1 MGKKPPVR
9 AGLVLL
15 TLCSGLFMAMLD
27 NLVVTTALPAIGAEL
42 RSGTAG
48 LQWVV
53 EGYALVYAALLLG
66 GGALGDRWGRRPVYL
81 AGLAL
86 FTAGSALCALAG
98 SLGVLVAGRAVQGCG
113 AALLTPGSLA
123 IVRHVFTGDNE
134 RARAIGV
141 WSGVSGSGLALGP
154 VVGGPLVDHFGW
166 ASVFWVNV
174 PVGVV
179 GLVLAARVLPDVPRT
194 ARRAD
199 PAGQATVA
207 LGLGAL
213 VYALVEGPVRGW
225 DDGRVAGAGAVALLG
240 LAAFVAV
247 ERRVAA
253 PMADLRLLADRT
265 AGTAAW
271 AGFAVS
277 FGFFGLGTFLSLHL
291 QYVLGLSPTEAGWA
305 MAPCTLATAVA
316 SVAAGRLCAR
326 YGPRPPLAA
335 GLLLVAASL
344 AAFARYGPDARV
356 ADFGWLLG
364 VLGVGLGL
372 VFTPVSVA
380 VLGAVPPE
388 RAGMASAT
396 ASMAREVGGVAGVAV
411 MGAVLTARF
420 EAVLRDR
427 LPPGG
432 GTDAAA
438 LAHAVTAGGGR
449 GLGRAGGAGDGIGRT
464 VNQAFVAGLHLAAL
478 VSAGVLAGVAVVVVV
493 VMRRPRGDIGGRAAG
508 ALVRRS

>member
-1 MGKKPPVR
+1 MGTGTGGR
-9 AGLVLL
+9 ARLVLP

-27 NLVVTTALPAIGAEL
+27 NLVVTTALPAIGSEL
-42 RSGTAG
+42 RIGTAG

-53 EGYALVYAALLLG
+53 EAYALVYAALLLG

-86 FTAGSALCALAG
+86 FTGGSALSALAG
-98 SLGVLVAGRAVQGCG
+98 GLPALVAGRAVQGLG

-123 IVRHVFTGDNE
+123 ILRHVYTGDAE
-134 RARAIGV
+134 RARAIGI

-166 ASVFWVNV
+166 ASVFWINV
-174 PVGVV
+174 PVGIV
-179 GLVLAARVLPDVPRT
+179 GLVLAYLVLPDVPRSAVRT
-194 ARRAD
+194 D
-199 PAGQATVA
+199 PAGQTTVA

-225 DDGRVAGAGAVALLG
+225 CDVRVAGAGAVALLA

-247 ERRVAA
+247 ERRSAA
-253 PMADLRLLADRT
+253 PMADLRLLTNRI

-271 AGFAVS
+271 AGCAAA
-277 FGFFGLGTFLSLHL
+277 FGFFGLGTFLTLHL

-305 MAPCTLATAVA
+305 MAPCTLSTAVA

-326 YGPRPPLAA
+326 FGPRPPLAT
-335 GLLLVAASL
+335 GLLLVASAL
-344 AAFARYGPDARV
+344 AAFARYGPDARL

-364 VLGVGLGL
+364 VVGLGLGL

-380 VLGAVPPE
+380 VLGAVPAE

-396 ASMAREVGGVAGVAV
+396 TSMTREVGGVAGVAV
-411 MGAVLTARF
+411 LGAVFTTRF
-420 EAVLRDR
+420 EAALRDR
-427 LPPGG
+427 LPSGG
-432 GTDAAA
+432 GADAARSVRS
-438 LAHAVTAGGGR
+438 VTAGGGWDS
-449 GLGRAGGAGDGIGRT
+449 GRDGAIGRI
-464 VNQAFVAGLHLAAL
+464 VSRAFTEGLHLAAL
-478 VSAGVLAGVAVVVVV
+478 VSAGVLAAAAVAVLV
-493 VMRRPRGDIGGRAAG
+493 VMRRPRGDIAARAAG